1 MGENRTTGII
11 IASILL
17 IVGLVGGWAFISSGQ
32 QEKATAPMTEIT
44 DTATIQS
51 SVQLSHLSIATS
63 ENFARQRIYVISAYL
78 KNVATKPLR
87 TAEVKMSFTDFDG
100 KAIHDYSEKILDTND
115 KPVPPGVEFRFEV
128 RQENLPRGWNYRVPV
143 TEITKVG
150 Y

>member
-63 ENFARQRIYVISAYL
+63 ENFVRQRIYVISAYL
-78 KNVATKPLR
+78 KNVGAKPLR
-87 TAEVKMSFTDFDG
+87 MAEVKMIFTDFDG
-100 KAIHDYSEKILDTND
+100 NPIRDYSQKVLDKNQ
-115 KPVPPGVEFRFEV
+115 KPLAPGTEMRLEV
-128 RQENLPRGWNYRVPV
+128 RQENLPRGWNYRVPIS
-143 TEITKVG
+143 EITKIG

>member
-17 IVGLVGGWAFISSGQ
+17 IVGLAGGWAFISSGQ
-32 QEKATAPMTEIT
+32 RERASAPITEIS

-78 KNVATKPLR
+78 KNVATRPLR

-100 KAIHDYSEKILDTND
+100 KAIHEYSQKILDTND
-115 KPVPPGVEFRFEV
+115 KPVPPGIEFRFEV